1 MKKEKRELARVERLQ
16 VNIGL
21 VVLEISDAG
30 LNDESYGIKHL
41 ASYGSQNRWVE
52 EFTVLDGLGLATNQ
66 GQQRITDLVI
76 KGEVVRCVVEYA
88 ILGTSWIEGYYERI
102 GDTQWE

>member
-1 MKKEKRELARVERLQ
+1 LKKEKRELARVERLQ

-41 ASYGSQNRWVE
+41 ASYGSQNR
-52 EFTVLDGLGLATNQ
+52 
-66 GQQRITDLVI
+66 
-76 KGEVVRCVVEYA
+76 
-88 ILGTSWIEGYYERI
+88 
-102 GDTQWE
+102 